1 MGSDS
6 NVSWGITSEDVGEV
20 EEEGRVQRVFEQEA
34 WIELVIEEVPE
45 SGVESLEADLVL
57 AGADAGAEAGGS

>member
-6 NVSWGITSEDVGEV
+6 NVSWGIMSEDVGEV

-34 WIELVIEEVPE
+34 WMELVIEEMPE